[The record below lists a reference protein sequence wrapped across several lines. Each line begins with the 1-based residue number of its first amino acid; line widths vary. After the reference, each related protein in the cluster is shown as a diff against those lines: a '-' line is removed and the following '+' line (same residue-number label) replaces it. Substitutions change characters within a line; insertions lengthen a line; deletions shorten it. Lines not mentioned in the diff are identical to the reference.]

1 MTQYAVKV
9 PFPLDQDG
17 DMLYVTEGDSK
28 FHLRPMLF
36 ASRTAAEQHAKIWGE
51 GALVVE
57 YQEEANR
64 T

>member
-1 MTQYAVKV
+1 VTQYAVKV
-9 PFPLDQDG
+9 PFPLDRDG

-28 FHLRPMLF
+28 FHLCPVLF
-36 ASRTAAEQHAKIWGE
+36 DSRAAAEQHAKLWGE

-57 YQEEANR
+57 YQEGTKR